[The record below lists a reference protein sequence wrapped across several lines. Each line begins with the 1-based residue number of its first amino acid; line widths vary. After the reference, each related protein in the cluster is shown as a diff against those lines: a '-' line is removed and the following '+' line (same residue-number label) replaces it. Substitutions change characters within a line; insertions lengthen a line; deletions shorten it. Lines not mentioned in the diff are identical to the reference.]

1 MNAMFSAKDAI
12 DQRDSYKS
20 LMAEKEH
27 LDSAISEMLDKIQS
41 YREGTT
47 EWSEIDKINTR
58 ISEMNEVLT
67 QIKDTKNPEDIPH
80 DTVLSIQNSIET
92 AREYRGIVI
101 RDLERKVSFLGE
113 NNYLN
118 EYRNEL
124 VRVKKVLWNNFGIDV
139 N

>member
-1 MNAMFSAKDAI
+1 MNAMFSAKDAM

-27 LDSAISEMLDKIQS
+27 LDAAISEMLDKIQS

-67 QIKDTKNPEDIPH
+67 QLKDTKNPEDIPH

-118 EYRNEL
+118 QYRNDL